1 MLMHH
6 ISKLDSEETIV
17 AKCGGAINPGYVVF
31 YYIPWI
37 MGYEEG
43 WSRKQSSWIV
53 MMFWHQSIQWWG
65 CSDIIRGF
73 WRTFQM
79 HYEGRL
85 GSLYWEKEGSQERQT
100 GSLYWIGNWKHHIKD
115 LVTSMCRWLKSKDIS
130 LVWFRK
136 FLVIRLRKMT
146 PALNMKLQDTSTEEH
161 EYMKLYSE
169 KAESKIILESNGAAR
184 QQKQG
189 QELGGWGIP
198 T

>member
-1 MLMHH
+1 
-6 ISKLDSEETIV
+6 
-17 AKCGGAINPGYVVF
+17 
-31 YYIPWI
+31 
-37 MGYEEG
+37 
-43 WSRKQSSWIV
+43 
-53 MMFWHQSIQWWG
+53 
-65 CSDIIRGF
+65 
-73 WRTFQM
+73 
-79 HYEGRL
+79 
-85 GSLYWEKEGSQERQT
+85 
-100 GSLYWIGNWKHHIKD
+100 
-115 LVTSMCRWLKSKDIS
+115 MCRWLKSKDIS